1 VTERRT
7 KSLKGKLFLPDTS
20 AILTMMDNEEGAD
33 VVEGILR
40 TREILLPAV
49 VLFEVYYKTIQN
61 RGMEIAE
68 LRYATLKSIR
78 AKHIAELTEP
88 VLLKGGE
95 FKAEYQISLADSII
109 AAYAYL
115 FEATLVHKDPEF
127 EVLTMVDQVKL
138 PYKPKQ
144 S

>member
-1 VTERRT
+1 M
-7 KSLKGKLFLPDTS
+7 KDNLFLPDTS

-61 RGMEIAE
+61 RGMEVAE
-68 LRYATLKSIR
+68 LRYATLKSIK

-88 VLLKGGE
+88 VLLKGGQ

-109 AAYAYL
+109 AAYGFLYD
-115 FEATLVHKDPEF
+115 ATLVHKDPEF
-127 EVLTMVDQVKL
+127 EVLTIIDQVN
-138 PYKPKQ
+138 PNVA
-144 S
+144 

>member
-1 VTERRT
+1 M
-7 KSLKGKLFLPDTS
+7 KGKLFLPDTS

-61 RGMEIAE
+61 RGMEVAE
-68 LRYATLKSIR
+68 LRYATLKSIK

>member
-1 VTERRT
+1 M
-7 KSLKGKLFLPDTS
+7 KGNLFLPDTS

-49 VLFEVYYKTIQN
+49 VLLEVYYKAIQN
-61 RGMEIAE
+61 RGIVVAE
-68 LRYATLKSIR
+68 LRYTTLKNSK

-95 FKAEYQISLADSII
+95 LKAEYQISLADSII
-109 AAYAYL
+109 AAYAFLYD
-115 FEATLVHKDPEF
+115 ATLVHKDPEF